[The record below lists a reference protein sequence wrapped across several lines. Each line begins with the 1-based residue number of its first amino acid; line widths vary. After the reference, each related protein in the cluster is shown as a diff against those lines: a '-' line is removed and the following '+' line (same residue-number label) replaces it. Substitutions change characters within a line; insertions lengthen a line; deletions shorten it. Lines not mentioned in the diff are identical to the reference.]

1 MKSSISGA
9 CARSVCLSATKEST
23 FKEVDNLSIYM
34 WICSCTVY
42 MYLILGCLLALV
54 KSPSSAITVSSS
66 SSKSPQIIITDYGSD
81 SSTFNFILPSAQKSH
96 FPETF
101 CDTQT
106 KIRYAIKVVVVWLK
120 CLLHI
125 GATMAELFVSNKMR
139 LF

>member
-23 FKEVDNLSIYM
+23 FKEVNNLSVYM
-34 WICSCTVY
+34 RICSCTVY
-42 MYLILGCLLALV
+42 VYLGCLSALL
-54 KSPSSAITVSSS
+54 KSLSSAITESSS

-106 KIRYAIKVVVVWLK
+106 NIRDAIKIVVDWLK

-125 GATMAELFVSNKMR
+125 GATMAELFVSNK
-139 LF
+139 LKVF